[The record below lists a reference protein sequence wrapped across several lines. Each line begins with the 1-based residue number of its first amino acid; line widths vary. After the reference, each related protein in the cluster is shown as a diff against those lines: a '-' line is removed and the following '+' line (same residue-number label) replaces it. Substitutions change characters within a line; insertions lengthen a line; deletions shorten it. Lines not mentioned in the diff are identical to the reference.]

1 MGFVGLV
8 SDSTAGLP
16 LDIVERHGVRIV
28 PLYISFGEDVYR
40 EGVDLS
46 YETFY
51 EQLPGADPLPT
62 TSQPSPGDFAKAY
75 SELAGAGAESI
86 ISIHLSSGISGT
98 ISSAQLAAK
107 EVGIPV
113 SILDTQCAAAMHR
126 LTVEA
131 AAASIAL
138 GGGHEEAV
146 RAAEAVIANHRTAFV
161 VDTLE
166 YLHKGGR
173 IGGAAALLGSMLQ
186 LKPILHFVDGQITSL
201 EKVRS
206 SARALDR
213 LVEIMVERMGPGEP
227 MRIILMQSAC
237 PDRAEAA
244 AAMLE
249 QRLQV
254 ATIDSVLLTPVIGAH
269 VGPGTLGIC
278 CCPSRLAPR
287 ADV

>member
-16 LDIVERHGVRIV
+16 PEVVERHGVRLV
-28 PLYISFGEDVYR
+28 PLYITFGDQVFR

-46 YETFY
+46 YEAFY
-51 EQLPGADPLPT
+51 QRLPNADPLPT

-75 SELAGAGAESI
+75 RELAEAGAESI

-98 ISSAQLAAK
+98 ISSAQLAAQDLT
-107 EVGIPV
+107 IPV
-113 SILDTQCAAAMHR
+113 AILDTQCAAAVHR
-126 LTVEA
+126 LAVEA
-131 AAASIAL
+131 AATSLAQ
-138 GGGHEEAV
+138 GNGHEAAV

-173 IGGAAALLGSMLQ
+173 IGGASALLGSMLQ
-186 LKPILHFVDGQITSL
+186 LKPLLHFVDGQITSL

-213 LVEIMVERMGPGEP
+213 LVEIMAEWMGAEEP
-227 MRIILMQSAC
+227 MRIILMHSAC
-237 PDRAEAA
+237 PERAEAC

-254 ATIDSVLLTPVIGAH
+254 AALDSVLLTPVIGAH

-287 ADV
+287 ADA